1 LADIGP
7 ARHPSESALKARFLN
22 MPKSRSFMNRL
33 WDWIKEQIVQEVPED
48 LAVCEFDCRCVLE
61 CRKNQCTPRELEM
74 REGVSDNLFKV
85 DTEQWTLGAYGA
97 TRK

>member
-1 LADIGP
+1 
-7 ARHPSESALKARFLN
+7 
-22 MPKSRSFMNRL
+22 
-33 WDWIKEQIVQEVPED
+33 
-48 LAVCEFDCRCVLE
+48 
-61 CRKNQCTPRELEM
+61 LEM